1 MARSPGKGKLLIFE
15 FLLPNIISGSE
26 QKWIKSF
33 FELMNTMGEV
43 KPKQTYYT
51 KWERLD
57 LLKPENDKSMGK
69 LVKTI
74 WR

>member
-1 MARSPGKGKLLIFE
+1 
-15 FLLPNIISGSE
+15 
-26 QKWIKSF
+26 
-33 FELMNTMGEV
+33 MNTMGEV
-43 KPKQTYYT
+43 KPKQTYFT